1 MDIKY
6 TKIHRKKKPNLT
18 ITADLSHVLKTINDN
33 VDWKN
38 SSGKLAKNNLS
49 CKNKTIN
56 PLDLTK
62 NLMNEDDIDQ
72 LFHKSK

>member
-38 SSGKLAKNNLS
+38 SSGKLAKNNLR
-49 CKNKTIN
+49 N
-56 PLDLTK
+56 
-62 NLMNEDDIDQ
+62 
-72 LFHKSK
+72 